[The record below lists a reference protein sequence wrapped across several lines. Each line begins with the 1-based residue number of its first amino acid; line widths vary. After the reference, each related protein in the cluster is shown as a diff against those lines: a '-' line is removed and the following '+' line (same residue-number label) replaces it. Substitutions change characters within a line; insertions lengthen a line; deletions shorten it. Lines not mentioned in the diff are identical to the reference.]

1 LNTDN
6 MRCSLAPSRVAVWR
20 VRRTKMGLSALAA
33 AVLVNAGVLK
43 YADLK
48 L

>member
-1 LNTDN
+1 

-20 VRRTKMGLSALAA
+20 VRRSKVRLSALAA
-33 AVLVNAGVLK
+33 AVLVKQGLLK
-43 YADLK
+43 YSDLK